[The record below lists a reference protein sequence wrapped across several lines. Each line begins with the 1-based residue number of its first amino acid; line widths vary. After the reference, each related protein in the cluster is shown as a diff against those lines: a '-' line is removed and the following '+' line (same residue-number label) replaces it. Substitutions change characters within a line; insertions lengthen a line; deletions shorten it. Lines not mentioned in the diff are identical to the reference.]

1 MATPTAGP
9 YKPSPLG
16 SYASPMG
23 SGSLG
28 APTATR
34 HSPFQ
39 RRAVSPV
46 SPSPLRQAATSPLAT
61 PPVKQQ
67 QGGGSNVSELTSR
80 FANNIANNSGP
91 PTTPS
96 GAGFGGPLGAGS
108 ASTATPTSSQTQS
121 QASWTPRASASAP
134 TVVNPPPP
142 NPMFLNG
149 DAPPPRPPQHRIS
162 PLPSPSIPRTTTS
175 ASTMSMGTGGNAMS
189 QLQPSQVRTL
199 REGFQILDRDSDG
212 VVVREDVI
220 DMLNQLGLPNN
231 ASDISQFFPPNG
243 PQSMTM
249 AVFLSSIATALSS
262 LSPGGEL
269 LSAFSAFDDDDS
281 GQIDVA
287 ELRDALLNTA
297 PEPGER
303 PLTSLEVDKVMA
315 GFTGRR
321 AFAQNSQR
329 TTGLG
334 GVGGS
339 GAKRGEVFRYQ
350 EFVKLIQGTGNGGE
364 QGSEDSGRG

>member
-23 SGSLG
+23 SAPLG
-28 APTATR
+28 APTTTR
-34 HSPFQ
+34 NSPFQ
-39 RRAVSPV
+39 RKAVSPV

-67 QGGGSNVSELTSR
+67 QQSLSGGGSSVSELTSR
-80 FANNIANNSGP
+80 FANNIANSSGQ
-91 PTTPS
+91 PTALR
-96 GAGFGGPLGAGS
+96 AGFGAPAPT
-108 ASTATPTSSQTQS
+108 TATPTSQTQS

-134 TVVNPPPP
+134 TVVNLPRP

-162 PLPSPSIPRTTTS
+162 PLLSPSIPRTTTS

-212 VVVREDVI
+212 MVVREDVI
-220 DMLNQLGLPNN
+220 DMLNQLGLPNS
-231 ASDISQFFPPNG
+231 ASDVSPFFPPNG

-249 AVFLSSIATALSS
+249 AVFFNSIATALSS
-262 LSPGGEL
+262 LSPSGEL

-334 GVGGS
+334 GVGGG
-339 GAKRGEVFRYQ
+339 GANKRGEVFRYQ